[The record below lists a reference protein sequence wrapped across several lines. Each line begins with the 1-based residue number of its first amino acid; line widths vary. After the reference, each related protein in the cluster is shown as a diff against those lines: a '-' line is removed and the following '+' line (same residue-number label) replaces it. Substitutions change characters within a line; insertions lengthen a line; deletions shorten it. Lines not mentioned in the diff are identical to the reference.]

1 MWYSHIPVRTNLHH
15 FKSLPLVPMGRGK
28 CQFQMQENGVE
39 FEKKYSE
46 RAILFPQTITDT
58 ILINEQ
64 KQLIQRHNLQKKKI
78 RYLLRVI
85 YRQQCFVMH
94 TTVIKL

>member
-64 KQLIQRHNLQKKKI
+64 KQLIQRHNLQKKKSDT
-78 RYLLRVI
+78 
-85 YRQQCFVMH
+85 C
-94 TTVIKL
+94 